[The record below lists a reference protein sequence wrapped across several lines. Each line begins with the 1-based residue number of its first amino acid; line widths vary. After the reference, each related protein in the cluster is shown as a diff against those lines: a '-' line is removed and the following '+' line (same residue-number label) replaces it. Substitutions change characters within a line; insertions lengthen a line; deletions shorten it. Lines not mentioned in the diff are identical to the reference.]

1 MTLLEVFKSNRPD
14 LSQGS
19 LRTYV
24 SILKNLALQMNIK
37 LETPKDVINN
47 YKSIVN
53 HLKDVPPKNRKTRLS
68 ALVVFIDKENDNAA
82 SNASNAFRHQ
92 MTDDGKESDKIDL
105 KQELTSRQKEGM
117 MSWEE
122 VMKKYNDLEKEVS
135 PLLKKEKLDKHQF
148 NKVQMYVIL
157 SCMLL
162 IPPRRSLDW
171 VAFKLRN
178 YDKTNDNYFM
188 LEKRKPFFIFNVY
201 KTAKKKGQQKEEIPT
216 KLWKI
221 LQCWNKLNPHDY
233 LIMNSKQSS
242 EINAT
247 QLTNMLYQFFDKPLS
262 TSLLRHIYLSNK
274 YKDMPALKEMMETAD
289 NMGQQDIMTAL
300 KYVKKDMTDK
310 KEA

>member
-1 MTLLEVFKSNRPD
+1 MTLLEVFKTNRPD

-24 SILKNLALQMNIK
+24 SILKNLALQMKIK
-37 LETPKDVINN
+37 LENPKDVINN
-47 YKSIVN
+47 YKSIVS

-68 ALVVFIDKENDNAA
+68 ALVVFIDKEKDNDNAI
-82 SNASNAFRHQ
+82 NAFRHQ
-92 MTDDGKESDKIDL
+92 MTTDGKESDEIDL
-105 KQELTSRQKEGM
+105 KQQLTDRQKEGM

-122 VMKKYNDLEKEVS
+122 IMKKYTDLEKEVN
-135 PLLKKEKLDKHQF
+135 PLLKKDKLDKGQF

-171 VAFKLRN
+171 VAFKIRN
-178 YDKTNDNYFM
+178 FDKTKDNFFM

-221 LQCWNKLNPHDY
+221 LQQWCKLNPHDW
-233 LIMNSKQSS
+233 LIMNTKQDNK
-242 EINAT
+242 INAT

-289 NMGQQDIMTAL
+289 NMGHSVQEAL
-300 KYVKKDMTDK
+300 KYVKK
-310 KEA
+310 E